1 LTFGRRQPS
10 SFFRRFEQ
18 AFVIVVVVIEGVLL
32 ELVVGENMSS
42 DAHEK
47 IESRLEE
54 GVCSSPTTKKNT
66 FCGRTHIEEEESVVS
81 SLEGEQLI

>member
-1 LTFGRRQPS
+1 
-10 SFFRRFEQ
+10 
-18 AFVIVVVVIEGVLL
+18 
-32 ELVVGENMSS
+32 MSS

-54 GVCSSPTTKKNT
+54 GVCSSSPTTKKNT
-66 FCGRTHIEEEESVVS
+66 FCGRTHIEEEEEEEEEGSVVS

>member
-1 LTFGRRQPS
+1 
-10 SFFRRFEQ
+10 
-18 AFVIVVVVIEGVLL
+18 
-32 ELVVGENMSS
+32 MSS

-66 FCGRTHIEEEESVVS
+66 FCGRTHIEEEEDEEEEEESAVS
-81 SLEGEQLI
+81 SLEGEPLI

>member
-1 LTFGRRQPS
+1 MSRT
-10 SFFRRFEQ
+10 
-18 AFVIVVVVIEGVLL
+18 FVIVVVVIEGVLL

-66 FCGRTHIEEEESVVS
+66 FCGRTHIEEEEEESVVS

>member
-1 LTFGRRQPS
+1 
-10 SFFRRFEQ
+10 
-18 AFVIVVVVIEGVLL
+18 
-32 ELVVGENMSS
+32 MSS

-66 FCGRTHIEEEESVVS
+66 FCGRTHIEEEEEEEEESVVS
-81 SLEGEQLI
+81 FLEGEQLI

>member
-1 LTFGRRQPS
+1 LSRT
-10 SFFRRFEQ
+10 
-18 AFVIVVVVIEGVLL
+18 IVVVVVVVVEGVLIGARRKKSV
-32 ELVVGENMSS
+32 VVGENMSS

-66 FCGRTHIEEEESVVS
+66 FCGRTHIEEEEEKESVVS
-81 SLEGEQLI
+81 FLEGEQLI

>member
-1 LTFGRRQPS
+1 
-10 SFFRRFEQ
+10 
-18 AFVIVVVVIEGVLL
+18 
-32 ELVVGENMSS
+32 MSS

-66 FCGRTHIEEEESVVS
+66 FCGRTHIEEEEEEESVVS
-81 SLEGEQLI
+81 FLEGEQLI